1 MDKIRARCYGGVM
14 NNATATDNV
23 ATVTA
28 ASTIRPE
35 EAEHFGKLAAQ
46 WWDPAGSSAMLHQLN
61 PVRLGFIRKA
71 VDTHFRSDSRTLRP
85 LEGRRAL
92 DAGCGAG
99 LLCEPLARLG
109 AIVTGLDAAPENIA
123 AASAHA
129 NAMGLSIDYR
139 HGEIATLGTP
149 PFDLV
154 CSLEVLEHVADK
166 QAFVDALAGNLAHNG
181 LMILS
186 CPNRT
191 NRSRFLLVEAAERL
205 GKVPRGTHDWN
216 QFVTPEEL
224 AELAA
229 NAGLELGDPTGIAWS
244 PTKGLHLSEDL
255 SLNYIV
261 TARKA

>member
-14 NNATATDNV
+14 NNATATDIP
-23 ATVTA
+23 ATLNDAT
-28 ASTIRPE
+28 TIRPE
-35 EAEHFGKLAAQ
+35 EAAHFGKLAAE

-61 PVRLGFIRKA
+61 PVRLGYIRKA
-71 VDTHFRSDSRTLRP
+71 IDAHFRTDSRKLRP

-109 AIVTGLDAAPENIA
+109 AAVTGLDAAPENIA
-123 AASAHA
+123 AASSHA
-129 NAMGLSIDYR
+129 RAMGLAIDYR
-139 HGEIATLGTP
+139 HGEIAALEAP
-149 PFDLV
+149 AFDLV

-166 QAFVDALAGNLAHNG
+166 QTFINALASRLSDTG

-191 NRSRFLLVEAAERL
+191 TRSRLLLVEAAERL

-229 NAGLELGDPTGIAWS
+229 SAGLDLGEPTGIAWS
-244 PTKGLHLSEDL
+244 PTKGLHLAEDL